1 MADRY
6 RASAPSVQLS
16 QEDHGWL
23 AKLAHDEDVSIRALV
38 KRAVR
43 HLRYWQEEG
52 QEALEEAL
60 GIFEA
65 ERTGREDER
74 RRRLHFQ
81 REYQLQSRRLHDML
95 RDERHRRWEQETQ
108 LRDERTRRMECE
120 NQLREERKVRVQSRR
135 LHDVLR
141 DERHRR
147 WEQETQLRDER
158 KLRIECENQLRDERN
173 RRAECEK
180 QLRGKRDAYGRLAGA
195 GASYGDAP
203 YDPMVAKLVAL
214 AIYSESD
221 GEATAAFAKA
231 RSLHHQKR

>member
-6 RASAPSVQLS
+6 CASPLSVQLS

-23 AKLAHDEDVSIRALV
+23 AKLAQDEDVSIRALV
-38 KRAVR
+38 KGAVQ

-52 QEALEEAL
+52 EEALKEAL

-65 ERTGREDER
+65 ERSSREDER
-74 RRRLHFQ
+74 RRRLYFQ
-81 REYQLQSRRLHDML
+81 REYQL
-95 RDERHRRWEQETQ
+95 
-108 LRDERTRRMECE
+108 
-120 NQLREERKVRVQSRR
+120 QSRR

-147 WEQETQLRDER
+147 WEQETRLRDER

-180 QLRGKRDAYGRLAGA
+180 QLRGERDAYGQQ
-195 GASYGDAP
+195 ASAAAAYRDAP
-203 YDPMVAKLVAL
+203 YDPTITKLLAL

-221 GEATAAFAKA
+221 SEATAAFAKA